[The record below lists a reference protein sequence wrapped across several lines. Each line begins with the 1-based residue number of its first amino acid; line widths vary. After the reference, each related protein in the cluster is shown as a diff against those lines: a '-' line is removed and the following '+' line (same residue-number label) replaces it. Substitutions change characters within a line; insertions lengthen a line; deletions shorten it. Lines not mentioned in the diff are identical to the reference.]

1 MLFDMKGYN
10 GVGDTGISSC
20 NVLLQQQWQGS
31 DTAFS
36 GAKVMT
42 ELH

>member
-1 MLFDMKGYN
+1 MLLKGYN
-10 GVGDTGISSC
+10 GVGDTDIPSC

-36 GAKVMT
+36 GAKVTT
-42 ELH
+42 E